1 MFLSITTLACVLSIF
16 AHAAASPTKRDVS
29 VLIDN
34 ILNNTTVNDLDQ
46 RNDLIVR
53 VDVDTRDVLDTVNF
67 SQKRD
72 DDGLVSV
79 DIDVD
84 NLLNN
89 ASISV
94 LTQSKIHP
102 TSRQIPDLHWCA

>member
-1 MFLSITTLACVLSIF
+1 MLFHSVTTLACALSIF
-16 AHAAASPTKRDVS
+16 SHAAASPTKRDMS

-34 ILNNTTVNDLDQ
+34 ILNNATVNALGQ

-53 VDVDTRDVLDTVNF
+53 VNVDANTVNLLG
-67 SQKRD
+67 QKRD

-89 ASISV
+89 ASINVMS
-94 LTQSKIHP
+94 Q
-102 TSRQIPDLHWCA
+102 

>member
-1 MFLSITTLACVLSIF
+1 MFLSIITLACVLSIF

-34 ILNNTTVNDLDQ
+34 ILNNATVNALDQ

-94 LTQSKIHP
+94 LSQ
-102 TSRQIPDLHWCA
+102 